1 MADEAALALQ
11 AGGSPSAAAAMEA
24 ASQPAAEEPLRKRP
38 RRDGPGLGRSP
49 GEPSAAAAVA
59 AAAGCE
65 AESAAAPAALWR
77 EAVGAAAA
85 GAEPEAPATAAAG
98 DGDNGSGLRRE
109 PRAADDFDDDEGEED
124 DEAAAAAAAI
134 GYRGEW
140 RARGR
145 DRAVASLRVPACD
158 PVPGW
163 PGPRGLLGLGGGSAA
178 RPWLGRAPPSS
189 PALQRSRART
199 RRSPGP
205 LCAARSHPA
214 LVVVEVFPSSD
225 AFDPSAF
232 IKVAF
237 SWPLALGCPVA
248 RPSAIAFAS

>member
-24 ASQPAAEEPLRKRP
+24 ASQAAAEEPLRKRP

-49 GEPSAAAAVA
+49 GEPSAAV
-59 AAAGCE
+59 AAGCE
-65 AESAAAPAALWR
+65 AESAAAPASLWR

-85 GAEPEAPATAAAG
+85 GAEPEAPATAGAG
-98 DGDNGSGLRRE
+98 AGDNGSGLRRE
-109 PRAADDFDDDEGEED
+109 PRADDDFDDDEGEED

-145 DRAVASLRVPACD
+145 DRATASLRVPACD

-163 PGPRGLLGLGGGSAA
+163 PWPQGSSGSAVVAQLGPLGRARRARRPCSGAARGFAA
-178 RPWLGRAPPSS
+178 RPGRF
-189 PALQRSRART
+189 ALRAVT
-199 RRSPGP
+199 R
-205 LCAARSHPA
+205 A
-214 LVVVEVFPSSD
+214 LVVVVEVFPPSD

-237 SWPLALGCPVA
+237 SWQLALGRPVA